1 MSQATAKNPV
11 MTASRPSAAATK
23 TQGGLLRESPAVTA
37 AVKQVVDEVRARSAQ
52 ITGAR
57 GPIDGLKESYDA
69 LLARAGVLRGR
80 GLYYPYLG
88 SGAGNGALVELADGS
103 VKWDMICGIGV
114 QFFGHSDP
122 DLVEAAV
129 RGSIDDTLKQ
139 GNLQSGTDVYDF
151 VGMIINE
158 ASKGSRIRHCFVS
171 ANGVMA
177 NESALKLCHQ
187 KAGGSPRVLAFKDC
201 FMGRSITMSQIGDSP
216 ANRVGVPLTTLV
228 DYMPFYSEAEA
239 ARVGRD
245 AHIAAAVAQLREYL
259 DRYPKQHACF
269 IFELVQ
275 GEGGFNTAPRE
286 FFEPLMKLCKERGV
300 AVWDDEIQTFGRL
313 ESMFAYDTLGLG
325 QYVDVVTVGKMT
337 QSCFTLFTPEY
348 NPQPGLLSG
357 TFVGEGPSFWVGQ
370 RVVERLRDGNYYGPS
385 GTIAR
390 HHTLFREQIK
400 ALAAKHPD
408 WFPKTPGVADI
419 AGGVGGMMRFTPFG
433 GNKDKVQNACKTC
446 FEEGVI
452 VFYCGHGPYHV
463 RMLPPLGVMKE
474 QDWPKVFE
482 CVERG
487 LARAA
492 GA

>member
-1 MSQATAKNPV
+1 MSQATASKKSSTSKPQGG
-11 MTASRPSAAATK
+11 ASR
-23 TQGGLLRESPAVTA
+23 TQGSALRESPAVAA
-37 AVKQVVDEVRARSAQ
+37 AVQQVVEEVKARSSQ
-52 ITGAR
+52 ITGLR
-57 GPIDGLKESYDA
+57 GPIDGLKESYEH
-69 LLARAGVLRGR
+69 LLKRAGELRGR

-88 SGAGNGALVELADGS
+88 SGVGNGALVELADGS

-129 RGSIDDTLKQ
+129 RGAIDDTLKQ
-139 GNLQSGTDVYDF
+139 GNLQSGTNVYDF
-151 VGMIINE
+151 CGTMIAE
-158 ASKGSRIRHCFVS
+158 ASKGSRIRHAFVS

-187 KAGGSPRVLAFKDC
+187 KHGGAPRVIAFKDC

-216 ANRVGVPLTTLV
+216 ANRVGIPLSTLV
-228 DYMPFYSEAEA
+228 DYMPFYNEQA
-239 ARVGRD
+239 AAAVGKQ
-245 AHIAAAVAQLREYL
+245 AHIDAAVAQLREYL
-259 DRYPKQHACF
+259 DRYPKQHAAF

-325 QYVDVVTVGKMT
+325 QYVDVLTVGKMT
-337 QSCFTLFTPEY
+337 QSCFTMFTPEY

-357 TFVGEGPSFWVGQ
+357 TFVGEGPAFRVGQ
-370 RVVERLRDGNYYGPS
+370 RVVERLRDGKYYGSS
-385 GTIAR
+385 GSIAR
-390 HHTLFREQIK
+390 HHKLFREQVK
-400 ALAAKHPD
+400 ALAAKHPE
-408 WFPKTPGVADI
+408 WFPKAAGVTEI
-419 AGGVGGMMRFTPFG
+419 VGGVGGMMRFTPFG
-433 GNKDKVQNACKTC
+433 GNKEKVQKACKTC
-446 FEEGVI
+446 FDEGVI

-482 CVERG
+482 SVERG
-487 LARAA
+487 LAQAA
-492 GA
+492 G